1 MGQRSA
7 GEDDGM
13 QQARP
18 HSRRIIAHDSAVR
31 RVLPV
36 ARRMH
41 SKVSP
46 PLSLR
51 YMKPKKHQR
60 LGDESEESQHLA
72 QNPGGD
78 EAVGELS
85 IEAASPGR
93 QTPSTPR
100 HERKRCCGKRCKVG
114 CAAIWLLIGW
124 WLVSLLIQY
133 PNSDFWAKE
142 IMQSETVETI
152 LYILSPANRRTYDA
166 IKAYY
171 DSQRPLILES
181 ARHFEANKAWVADMH
196 LDGYK
201 QYYYYDVVSLRT
213 FMMERRWLA
222 DPRNDDFLWEKDK
235 CVMYSWFRRNGFP
248 FTEIL
253 REWHDIRGT
262 AEQAVDLVSTDMR
275 NRSGHSQYALG
286 SSPVT
291 YPSFLKC
298 CHITQGHL
306 KSTHI
311 VHNEA
316 ALEAASGEGLREWM
330 VSHWDQRPND
340 YGRTRSWL
348 SNRAV
353 LAPDVPWKRPRLRAL
368 LYCSLRLC
376 ARPAAMTPARVRSQ
390 AHGPSHTTGWW
401 RPSPLA
407 SFSRRPGPSMPSS
420 RSISPGDGSY
430 PGRTYFERR
439 PACGLMTDGLRSDPQ
454 LDLGPT
460 GGILSSGVTTG
471 GTCTSSAITPPAST
485 RWHSTQCTR
494 QRSAAPMSTGCSLK
508 GTWRGSGDWPR
519 ASRWCRASR

>member
-1 MGQRSA
+1 
-7 GEDDGM
+7 
-13 QQARP
+13 
-18 HSRRIIAHDSAVR
+18 
-31 RVLPV
+31 
-36 ARRMH
+36 
-41 SKVSP
+41 
-46 PLSLR
+46 
-51 YMKPKKHQR
+51 MKPKKHQR

-340 YGRTRSWL
+340 YGRAWTEPHDRLVATIPPGFLLQAAWPFDAEFKIYIAWGRAYWGYSIVWCDNGRHLHIFRDNTTREYTLALDSVHAAEIGRPNEHWL
-348 SNRAV
+348 FTEGHMERIWRLAEGIALVSGIEMIRIDFFLNRMSGE
-353 LAPDVPWKRPRLRAL
+353 LRINEN
-368 LYCSLRLC
+368 S
-376 ARPAAMTPARVRSQ
+376 
-390 AHGPSHTTGWW
+390 
-401 RPSPLA
+401 
-407 SFSRRPGPSMPSS
+407 
-420 RSISPGDGSY
+420 
-430 PGRTYFERR
+430 
-439 PACGLMTDGLRSDPQ
+439 
-454 LDLGPT
+454 
-460 GGILSSGVTTG
+460 LSSGCSPVFRSECKFFSWAWAEPLVTRDFQTYQTPLRTYELSIFDTVHPPPNLARAMPKLAG
-471 GTCTSSAITPPAST
+471 WVRSGPDTSGS
-485 RWHSTQCTR
+485 
-494 QRSAAPMSTGCSLK
+494 
-508 GTWRGSGDWPR
+508 TWRT
-519 ASRWCRASR
+519 SRWA